1 MVRVRSPNTPKE
13 PAGILKLVE
22 KKWRSIV
29 VAWKTGKECWLMVT
43 AIIMPVDQMGR
54 TLISDLSSSTCC
66 VVQRFHGRDADPSGF
81 RSFSEFLI
89 MQALFRNLI
98 EREK

>member
-1 MVRVRSPNTPKE
+1 MVKVRIPNTPKE
-13 PAGILKLVE
+13 PAGILKFVE

-29 VAWKTGKECWLMVT
+29 VACKTGKVCWLMVT

-66 VVQRFHGRDADPSGF
+66 VVHKFHGCAADPSGF
-81 RSFSEFLI
+81 KSSSGFLI
-89 MQALFRNLI
+89 MQALFRNL
-98 EREK
+98 RRDK